1 MNNGLIKCVD
11 TMPKMIEVIKEIVAE
26 EVDFMFRDMIE
37 TGQGIGTSDI
47 TACMN
52 ACVPAVNGRFNV
64 DIPFLCHLIH
74 NAIGE
79 LEEEVMA

>member
-11 TMPKMIEVIKEIVAE
+11 TMPKMIAVIKEIVAE
-26 EVDFMFRDMIE
+26 EVDFMFRDVIE
-37 TGQGIGTSDI
+37 TGQGIGSSDI

-52 ACVPAVNGRFNV
+52 ACVSAVNGRFEV
-64 DIPFLCHLIH
+64 DLPFLCHLIH

>member
-11 TMPKMIEVIKEIVAE
+11 TMPKMIAVIKEIVAE

-52 ACVPAVNGRFNV
+52 ACVPAVNGRF
-64 DIPFLCHLIH
+64 DIDLPFLCHLIH

>member
-1 MNNGLIKCVD
+1 MNVVE
-11 TMPKMIEVIKEIVAE
+11 MKEIVAE
-26 EVDFMFRDMIE
+26 EVDFMFRDVIE
-37 TGQGIGTSDI
+37 TGQGIGSSDI

-52 ACVPAVNGRFNV
+52 ACIPAVNGRFEV
-64 DIPFLCHLIH
+64 DIPFLCDLIH

>member
-1 MNNGLIKCVD
+1 MNVVE
-11 TMPKMIEVIKEIVAE
+11 MKEIVAE
-26 EVDFMFRDMIE
+26 EVDFMFRDVIE
-37 TGQGIGTSDI
+37 TGQGIGSSDI

-52 ACVPAVNGRFNV
+52 ACVPAVNGRFEV
-64 DIPFLCHLIH
+64 DLPFLCHLIH

>member
-1 MNNGLIKCVD
+1 
-11 TMPKMIEVIKEIVAE
+11 
-26 EVDFMFRDMIE
+26 
-37 TGQGIGTSDI
+37 
-47 TACMN
+47 MN
-52 ACVPAVNGRFNV
+52 ACVPAVNGRFEV

>member
-11 TMPKMIEVIKEIVAE
+11 TMPKMIAVIKEIVAE
-26 EVDFMFRDMIE
+26 EVDFMFRDVIE
-37 TGQGIGTSDI
+37 TGQGIGSSDI

-52 ACVPAVNGRFNV
+52 ACVPAVNGRFEV
-64 DIPFLCHLIH
+64 DLPFLCHFIH

>member
-1 MNNGLIKCVD
+1 MNVAV
-11 TMPKMIEVIKEIVAE
+11 MKEIVAE

-37 TGQGIGTSDI
+37 TGQGIGSSDI

-52 ACVPAVNGRFNV
+52 ACVLPVNGRFDI
-64 DIPFLCHLIH
+64 DIPFLCHLVH

-79 LEEEVMA
+79 LEEELMA

>member
-1 MNNGLIKCVD
+1 MNVAV
-11 TMPKMIEVIKEIVAE
+11 MKEIVAE

-37 TGQGIGTSDI
+37 TGQGIGSSDI

-52 ACVPAVNGRFNV
+52 ACVMPVNGRFDI
-64 DIPFLCHLIH
+64 DIPFLCHLVH

-79 LEEEVMA
+79 LEEELMA

>member
-1 MNNGLIKCVD
+1 L
-11 TMPKMIEVIKEIVAE
+11 PKIIAVMKAIVAE
-26 EVDFMFRDMIE
+26 EVDFMFRDVIE
-37 TGQGIGTSDI
+37 TGQGIGSSDI

-52 ACVPAVNGRFNV
+52 ACIPAVNGRFEV

>member
-11 TMPKMIEVIKEIVAE
+11 TMPKMIAVIKEIVAE
-26 EVDFMFRDMIE
+26 EVDFMFRDVIE
-37 TGQGIGTSDI
+37 TGQGIGSSDI

-52 ACVPAVNGRFNV
+52 ACVPAVNGRF
-64 DIPFLCHLIH
+64 DIDLPFLCHLIH